1 MSNTVF
7 IVGIVTV
14 AYTQKDLHPALVLIL
29 LLMGILADIFAY
41 METVQRK

>member
-7 IVGIVTV
+7 VIGI
-14 AYTQKDLHPALVLIL
+14 LVLADTQREITWWTMFL
-29 LLMGILADIFAY
+29 LVVLGILADIFAY